1 MNRKTLIM
9 CVAATAL
16 GAGLFAWLSAAP
28 QIDEGL
34 PVSAL
39 PSAQRDARM
48 ADGIAASVAST
59 PTRPALPPGRF
70 DAQRAEL
77 EARAAGG
84 DAAAAYRLGE
94 VIALCLDYKPMP
106 AGEFTAMLARLVAGV
121 GKAARF
127 GEESRDSEATID
139 LFLFAY
145 EEAERICDQT
155 DGLRANPPTQ
165 DAFHWISRAAGAGH
179 PMAMARYGD
188 AAFESFKGTSDLL
201 DNAAEVARRRDLV
214 RVYAE
219 RALRAGEPAALLA
232 LAKAHSAEGILEPD
246 PVRALSYWLAYRQTA
261 AGKRLPAA
269 MLRMAEEKAA
279 AGMSPS
285 ARALAEREAQRLLSV
300 VEPNGATR

>member
-1 MNRKTLIM
+1 MKRKTLIT
-9 CVAATAL
+9 CVAAAGL
-16 GAGLFAWLSAAP
+16 GAGLLAWWSTAPRVDGRLSVP
-28 QIDEGL
+28 
-34 PVSAL
+34 
-39 PSAQRDARM
+39 AQSSSPRDASM
-48 ADGIAASVAST
+48 ADRIVASGAST
-59 PTRPALPPGRF
+59 ATRPALLPGRF

-127 GEESRDSEATID
+127 GEEPLDSETTID

-165 DAFHWISRAAGAGH
+165 DAFHWISRAAASGH

-188 AAFESFKGTSDLL
+188 VAFKPFKETAELL
-201 DNAAEVARRRDLV
+201 DNAAEVARRRELT
-214 RVYAE
+214 RAYAE

-232 LAKAHSAEGILEPD
+232 LAKGHSAEGILEPD

-261 AGKRLPAA
+261 AAKRLPAA
-269 MLRMAEEKAA
+269 MLRMGEEKAA

-285 ARALAEREAQRLLSV
+285 ARALAEQEAQRLLSV